1 MSIRRPRV
9 ATDWDAVRFT
19 AMSHLAFH
27 LDSAAAAAA
36 AAATAAAGLCGC
48 LALSALDALDLHDYC
63 AGTGT
68 G

>member
-1 MSIRRPRV
+1 LSISRPRV

-36 AAATAAAGLCGC
+36 AAAGLCGC